1 MHIQSSDSETY
12 SGYLEIKWCRD
23 WKGIDTIMQ
32 KSSQEIKADHVNK
45 REKVDEKSITKENYP
60 RWITN

>member
-1 MHIQSSDSETY
+1 M
-12 SGYLEIKWCRD
+12 
-23 WKGIDTIMQ
+23 IMQ